1 MTSKQKGI
9 TALIISA
16 FGFALMGVFV
26 RLADSYGEY
35 ISSFQ
40 KSFFR
45 NIVAGVMAGV
55 MFAIEARKTPI
66 SIPKNGWGVLVLR
79 SVLGTVGIFG
89 HFYALSHIPLGDA
102 CMLNKL
108 SPFATVLACA
118 MFLGEKLH
126 VRQVL
131 AIVGAFLG
139 AVFVIKPGFHYSQLG
154 TLPAL
159 AGLIGGI
166 GAGGA
171 YACLRKL
178 GILKMNA
185 SFIILFFSIF
195 STLATVPFLIF
206 DYHPM
211 TLMQV
216 VILLAAGVSATMGQF
231 GVTLAYRFAQSR
243 DIAVYD
249 YTNIIFGTMLGF
261 IVFDQ
266 VPDLWSWL
274 GIVLILFMGFVMHLH
289 GRKSD

>member
-1 MTSKQKGI
+1 MTNKQKGI
-9 TALIISA
+9 MALVVSA
-16 FGFALMGVFV
+16 FGFALMGAFV
-26 RLADSYGEY
+26 RLADSYGEHV
-35 ISSFQ
+35 SSFQ

-45 NIVAGVMAGV
+45 NIVAAVVAGV
-55 MFAIEARKTPI
+55 MFAIEARKTPV
-66 SIPKNGWGVLVLR
+66 SIPKNGWFVLVLR

-89 HFYALSHIPLGDA
+89 HFYALSNIPLGDA

-126 VRQVL
+126 ARQIL
-131 AIVGAFLG
+131 AITGAFLG
-139 AVFVIKPGFHYSQLG
+139 AMFVVKPGFHYSQLG
-154 TLPAL
+154 ALPAL

-178 GILKMNA
+178 GMLKMNA

-211 TLMQV
+211 TFMQV
-216 VILLAAGVSATMGQF
+216 AILLAAGITATVGQF

-243 DIAVYD
+243 DVAVYD
-249 YTNIIFGTMLGF
+249 YTNIIFGTILGF
-261 IVFDQ
+261 MIFDQ
-266 VPDLWSWL
+266 LPDVWSWV
-274 GIVLILFMGFVMHLH
+274 GVSLILVMAFVMHLH
-289 GRKSD
+289 GKR